1 MNRQSIQNELN
12 NNLCYN
18 SNQLPLDKQKMP
30 KITNLSSKIER
41 QLPAELATFIQ
52 RAGKIAASQGQG
64 LYLVGGVVRDLL
76 LGQTNLDLDLVV
88 EGNAI
93 ELAQQLAEINHGKI
107 TTHPRFNTAK
117 LQWAKWSIDLATARS
132 ETYAKPGALPS
143 VKPSSLSTDLFRRDF
158 TINAMAIAL
167 NPSHY
172 GELIDR
178 YESRDDL
185 EHKLIRVLH
194 EKSFI
199 DDATR
204 IWRGLRY
211 EQRLD
216 FQLEPTT
223 LKLLKRDIPMLD
235 TISGDRIRYEL
246 ECILREERPEKVLR
260 RAEELEVLPKLSPTL
275 KGNGWLAEKF
285 EQARRLSHPNPP
297 PVGLYL
303 AILVYPLTNKENE
316 PLLSFL
322 RLPKSLVQTIRDTVN
337 LKAKLSSL
345 ANPELKPSSIYRL
358 LHGYSPQAVTANSLV
373 VESPVARRHVQLFLD
388 KLRYVKSVLTG
399 NDLQKMGIAPGPRIK
414 EMLQRLHE
422 ARLDG
427 KVTNKQGERELVEG
441 WLD

>member
-1 MNRQSIQNELN
+1 
-12 NNLCYN
+12 
-18 SNQLPLDKQKMP
+18 MP
-30 KITNLSSKIER
+30 KITNLSSQIER
-41 QLPAELATFIQ
+41 QLPAELVTFIQ
-52 RAGKIAASQGQG
+52 RVGKIAASQGQG

-93 ELAQQLAEINHGKI
+93 KLAQQLVEINQGKI

-117 LQWAKWSIDLATARS
+117 LRWNKWSVDLATARS

-143 VKPSSLSTDLFRRDF
+143 VKPNSINDDLFRRDF
-158 TINAMAIAL
+158 TINAMAIEL

-178 YESRDDL
+178 YRGRDDL
-185 EHKLIRVLH
+185 KHKLIRILH

-216 FQLEPTT
+216 FQLEATT

-246 ECILREERPEKVLR
+246 ECILQEKRPEKVLR
-260 RAEELEVLPKLSPTL
+260 RAEELGVLSKLSPTL
-275 KGNGWLAEKF
+275 KGNEWLAEKF
-285 EQARRLSHPNPP
+285 EQARQLSHPNPP

-303 AILVYPLTNKENE
+303 TLLVYPLTNKENE
-316 PLLSFL
+316 RLISFI
-322 RLPKSLVQTIRDTVN
+322 RLPKSLAQTLRDSIS

-345 ANPELKPSSIYRL
+345 ADPELNPSSIYRL
-358 LHGYSPQAVTANSLV
+358 LHGYSPPAVTANSLAC
-373 VESPVARRHVQLFLD
+373 ESPVARQHIQLFLN
-388 KLRYVKSVLTG
+388 KLRYVKPTLTG
-399 NDLQKMGIAPGPRIK
+399 SDLQKMGIAPGPQMK
-414 EMLQRLHE
+414 EILQHLHE

-427 KVTNKQGERELVEG
+427 KVTSKKGEVELVEG
-441 WLD
+441 WLTTDR